1 MGNARNGLTAAK
13 LRRAAA
19 VLKANY
25 PQPREIL
32 VIEPRF
38 GGSWGRGPD
47 ITTALKK
54 LRRAAG
60 LAARNMPKAYLV
72 FDVPA
77 GTCIDEMGRFVFW
90 PSQNG
95 GDYLPPREI
104 GRVGLKPK
112 AEAPKS

>member
-1 MGNARNGLTAAK
+1 MGNARNGLPAAK

-38 GGSWGRGPD
+38 GGRWGRGPD

-77 GTCIDEMGRFVFW
+77 GTCIDEMGRFVVLSR
-90 PSQNG
+90 PDRG
-95 GDYLPPREI
+95 GGAAPPRRSGDGGGPPPPE
-104 GRVGLKPK
+104 
-112 AEAPKS
+112 